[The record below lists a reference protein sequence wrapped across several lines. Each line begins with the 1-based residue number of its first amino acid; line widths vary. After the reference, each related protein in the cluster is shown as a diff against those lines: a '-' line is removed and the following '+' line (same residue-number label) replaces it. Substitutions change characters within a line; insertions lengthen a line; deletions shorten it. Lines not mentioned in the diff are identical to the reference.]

1 MKISIS
7 TTVSAPIERVWEAWI
22 TPDEITQWTFA
33 SADWCCPSA
42 RLDLSPGGSFCYRME
57 ARDGSVGFDF
67 EGVFTEVEIMKSI
80 TFELG
85 DGRFVLVSFSE
96 SGGGETIVE
105 EIFEAED
112 EHSGEQQR
120 LGWQAILENFKLHV
134 EASIA

>member
-1 MKISIS
+1 M
-7 TTVSAPIERVWEAWI
+7 
-22 TPDEITQWTFA
+22 
-33 SADWCCPSA
+33 
-42 RLDLSPGGSFCYRME
+42 
-57 ARDGSVGFDF
+57 GFDF